1 MDKLIPDPPSTP
13 EAEAEDLRVETLLK
27 DREAIK
33 RALDY
38 YLDPPSQYTEKP
50 RRPSTMY
57 MIAPNMD
64 TESLLAQAC
73 ESLAS
78 ASVMTSDFA
87 ANLIG
92 PQRNT
97 VLAIQQII
105 MLAEASDS
113 QAWARR
119 LSVSMFGATKN
130 MVLGRR
136 GFSVYCDGGSR

>member
-1 MDKLIPDPPSTP
+1 MDKLIPDPPVNTTDPDAEETQS
-13 EAEAEDLRVETLLK
+13 EALLR

-38 YLDPPSQYTEKP
+38 YLDPPSQYTENP
-50 RRPSTMY
+50 RRPSTMFLV
-57 MIAPNMD
+57 APNMD
-64 TESLLAQAC
+64 TESLLVQAC

-87 ANLIG
+87 VNLIG

-105 MLAEASDS
+105 MLAELAVNRALDKVDP
-113 QAWARR
+113 A
-119 LSVSMFGATKN
+119 
-130 MVLGRR
+130 
-136 GFSVYCDGGSR
+136 